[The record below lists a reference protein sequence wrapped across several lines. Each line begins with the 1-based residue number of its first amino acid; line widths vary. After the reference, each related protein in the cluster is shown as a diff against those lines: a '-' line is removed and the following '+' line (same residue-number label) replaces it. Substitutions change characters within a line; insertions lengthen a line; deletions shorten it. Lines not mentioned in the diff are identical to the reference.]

1 MKPERIMVGTDSIND
16 IAERLH
22 ATTILDTLPEQ
33 LEDLFLI
40 RHPRYK
46 FDPEFQEPLRTF
58 VEEKL
63 AGKPMEHY
71 GEWFFFP
78 WNNTLTHLLPED
90 EWQEIRTARNRN
102 LITTDE
108 QKKFYD
114 YKVGIAGLS
123 VGSHVALTLAMMGG
137 AKHMVLA
144 DPDVFSPSNLNRVR
158 ADVLALGKNK
168 AQTAAQA
175 IYQINPYAELTVL
188 NEGITETN
196 IARFFDEQEID
207 ILIEETDKLELK
219 ISLREEARKRKIP
232 VIMGTDNG
240 DGVILD
246 VERYDLHPDLQLF
259 NGVIGDISVE
269 MFKNFPPH
277 ELPKLATRIA
287 GPELVV
293 PRMKD
298 SLLEVGRTIYS
309 WPQLGDAAALCGIV
323 IAYAVRRIANGMPTT
338 EGKFEVNLD
347 GVLDPTYAAPEMKK
361 IREEHHEQFMKKVGL
376 A

>member
-1 MKPERIMVGTDSIND
+1 MVGADLIGA
-16 IAERLH
+16 IAERFH
-22 ATTILDTLPEQ
+22 ATLIIDTLDEQ

-46 FDPEFQEPLRTF
+46 FDPEFQEPLRAF
-58 VEEKL
+58 AEEKL
-63 AGKPMEHY
+63 GGKPKEQY

-78 WNNTLTHLLPED
+78 WNNTLIHLLPEE

-102 LITTDE
+102 LITKEE
-108 QKKFYD
+108 QQRFYD
-114 YKVGIAGLS
+114 CVVGIAGLS
-123 VGSHVALTLAMMGG
+123 VGSHVALTIAMMGG
-137 AKHMVLA
+137 AKRMVLA

-168 AQTAAQA
+168 AHSAAQA
-175 IYQINPYAELTVL
+175 IYQINPYAEVTVL
-188 NEGITETN
+188 DEGITDMN
-196 IARFFDEQEID
+196 IESFFDEQKID

-246 VERYDLHPDLQLF
+246 IERYDLHPELQLF

-323 IAYAVRRIANGMPTT
+323 IAYAVRRIANGMLTT

-347 GVLDPTYAAPEMKK
+347 SVLDPAYSTPEVKK
-361 IREEHHEQFMKKVGL
+361 AREEHHHEFMKKVGL
-376 A
+376 T

>member
-1 MKPERIMVGTDSIND
+1 MKPERITVGADSIND
-16 IAERLH
+16 VAERLH
-22 ATTILDTLPEQ
+22 ATAILDTLTEQ

-46 FDPEFQEPLRTF
+46 FDPEFQEPLRVF

-63 AGKPMEHY
+63 GGKPSEQY

-78 WNNTLTHLLPED
+78 WNTTLVHILPED

-102 LITTDE
+102 LITEEE
-108 QKKFYD
+108 QKRFYD
-114 YKVGIAGLS
+114 CKVGVAGLS

-144 DPDVFSPSNLNRVR
+144 DPDVFSSSNLNRVR

-175 IYQINPYAELTVL
+175 IYQINPYAVLTIL
-188 NEGITETN
+188 DDGITENN
-196 IARFFDEQEID
+196 IGKFFDEQGID

-246 VERYDLHPDLQLF
+246 IERYDLHPELQLF

-347 GVLDPTYAAPEMKK
+347 AVLDPAYTSAETKK
-361 IREEHHEQFMKKVGL
+361 AREEHHNEFMKKVGL